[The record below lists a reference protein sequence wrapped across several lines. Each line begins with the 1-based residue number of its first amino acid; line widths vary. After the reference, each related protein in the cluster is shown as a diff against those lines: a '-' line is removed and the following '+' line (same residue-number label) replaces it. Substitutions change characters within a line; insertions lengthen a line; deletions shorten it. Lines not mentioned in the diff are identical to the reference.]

1 MGRIPG
7 NPPISTFIPSP
18 PGTIGGMLPNSS
30 MRSFEKKI
38 YLGLS
43 LLVLASVPI
52 LASGFLSWRRIVTE
66 QKELITDHAQGLLD
80 VENLRLT
87 SLLPAQLGPLYVI
100 SRDEHILTELA
111 NANKAFEEKIA
122 VLKNDDLDPQER
134 FLLSQIESGYKAQS
148 AVAARGYAMT
158 KAGASAIQVHRYFE
172 LHAPKNSGG
181 RNFIRELAAHRE
193 NKFNQ
198 AKAELT
204 ATTDRIII
212 VLAVTSL
219 LSLGFSALIIGLL
232 VKIVNEKKRL
242 DAQREEIW
250 LKEKKISA
258 IRKETLETVSH
269 DLKTPLT
276 ALKLR
281 LQMLK
286 KSGGAGAEQALR
298 SVESMEKMIRDFLDQ
313 SSLDA
318 GHLNLQLERANL
330 AQYLQDLAAQLEPLA
345 LQKTIRFEFS
355 AAALP
360 EIFCDPA
367 RVQQIVMN
375 LLSNAIKFTPEG
387 GSISFR
393 AWAEGGELLISVKNS
408 GLGIPAEKIPH
419 LFERYWQ
426 DSGTA
431 AKGHGLGLSIASGL
445 AQAHGGKIEVK
456 SELGKGAEFRLH
468 LPTQQNSAFAGN
480 TAHNFVGTDLTAGP

>member
-1 MGRIPG
+1 
-7 NPPISTFIPSP
+7 
-18 PGTIGGMLPNSS
+18 

-38 YLGLS
+38 YLGLG

-66 QKELITDHAQGLLD
+66 QKELITDDAQGLLD
-80 VENLRLT
+80 VENLRLAAQI
-87 SLLPAQLGPLYVI
+87 PAQLGPLYVI
-100 SRDEHILTELA
+100 SRDDHILAELDK
-111 NANKAFEEKIA
+111 ANKAFEEKISL
-122 VLKNDDLDPQER
+122 LKNDDLDPQER
-134 FLLSQIESGYKAQS
+134 FLLSKIESAYKAQS
-148 AVAARGYAMT
+148 AVSARGYAMS
-158 KAGASAIQVHRYFE
+158 KSGATALQVHRYFE
-172 LHAPKNSGG
+172 NNSPKNTAD
-181 RNFIRELAAHRE
+181 RDYIRELAAHRE
-193 NKFNQ
+193 SKFSR

-212 VLAVTSL
+212 VLAVAAA

-232 VKIVNEKKRL
+232 IKIVNEKKQL
-242 DAQREEIW
+242 DSQREQIL

-276 ALKLR
+276 SLKLR

-286 KSGGAGAEQALR
+286 RSGGANAEHALR

-318 GHLNLQLERANL
+318 GHLNLQLEKCDL
-330 AQYLQDLAAQLEPLA
+330 TPYLRDLASQLEPLA
-345 LQKTIRFEFS
+345 THKSIRFDFF
-355 AAALP
+355 AGNLP
-360 EIFCDPA
+360 RLECDPA
-367 RVQQIVMN
+367 RVQQVVMN

-387 GSISFR
+387 GRISFG
-393 AWAEGGELLISVKNS
+393 AKEENGEIMISVADS
-408 GLGIPAEKIPH
+408 GPGIPAEKIPR

-431 AKGHGLGLSIASGL
+431 AKGHGLGLSIANGL
-445 AQAHGGKIEVK
+445 ASAHGGKITVK
-456 SELGKGAEFRLH
+456 SEPGKGTEFCLH
-468 LPTQQNSAFAGN
+468 LPVRGGSAFAGN
-480 TAHNFVGTDLTAGP
+480 AARDLMGAELAAGP